1 MNGQKKT
8 LPTEIRRILV
18 LQIGPIGDTLFAI
31 PALRALRRSF
41 PAATIA
47 VLASPRAG
55 DVLRG
60 APFIDLLR
68 VCPSGLDLFRAVLEF
83 RQMEFDLAVGL
94 SNQGSWL
101 APLCGTPLKAGFP
114 SPLLALAEP
123 GAIKEAPSAHVV
135 EHCLAVVRMLGAAA
149 GEECRDL
156 EIWLAAGERERSE
169 SYLAAHHL
177 KEPIVALHAGGR
189 YFQFKRWPIRR
200 YAELADG
207 LAELG
212 ACTVM
217 VGGPEDIELSSIIAR
232 SARSSPV
239 LAVGILRLKETAAL
253 LSRCQLFIGNDSAP
267 LHLAAAV
274 KTPTIGLFGPTSPA
288 QFSPFGSGHTVIY
301 KAFPCSPCFRFLG
314 GLWQYWPKCPR
325 AYCME
330 AISVREVL
338 GTARDKLAYRA
349 KEERG

>member
-1 MNGQKKT
+1 MNGQKKL
-8 LPTEIRRILV
+8 LPVEIRRILV
-18 LQIGPIGDTLFAI
+18 LQIGAIGDTLFAI
-31 PALRALRRSF
+31 PALRALRRSY
-41 PAATIA
+41 PTATIA

-60 APFIDLLR
+60 IPYIDLLR
-68 VCPSGLDLFRAVLEF
+68 VCPSGLDLLRAVLEF

-123 GAIKEAPSAHVV
+123 GAIKELPSAHVV
-135 EHCLAVVRMLGAAA
+135 EYCLAVVRKLGAAA
-149 GEECRDL
+149 GEEGRDL
-156 EIWLAAGERERSE
+156 EIWLAAGERECSE
-169 SYLAAHHL
+169 SFLAAHHL
-177 KEPIVALHAGGR
+177 KEPIVAIHPGGR
-189 YFQFKRWPIRR
+189 YFQFKRWPVKR

-207 LAELG
+207 LAECS
-212 ACTVM
+212 ASTVM
-217 VGGPEDIELSSIIAR
+217 VGGPEDIELAATITRA
-232 SARSSPV
+232 ARSSPV
-239 LAVGILRLKETAAL
+239 LAAGKLRLKETAAL

-288 QFSPFGSGHTVIY
+288 QFSPFGPEHAVIY

-325 AYCME
+325 AHCME
-330 AISVREVL
+330 AITVREVL
-338 GTARDKLAYRA
+338 ETAQKKLARFS
-349 KEERG
+349 KVERG

>member
-1 MNGQKKT
+1 M
-8 LPTEIRRILV
+8 
-18 LQIGPIGDTLFAI
+18 LQIGAIGDTLFAI

-60 APFIDLLR
+60 APYIDLLR

-101 APLCGTPLKAGFP
+101 APLCGTQFKAGFP
-114 SPLLALAEP
+114 SPLLTLAEP
-123 GAIKEAPSAHVV
+123 GAIKEEPSAHVV
-135 EHCLAVVRMLGAAA
+135 EHCLSVVRKLGVPAET
-149 GEECRDL
+149 GRDL
-156 EIWLAAGERERSE
+156 EIWLTAGERERSE
-169 SYLAAHHL
+169 RFLAAYHL
-177 KEPIVALHAGGR
+177 QAPLVAIHPGGR
-189 YFQFKRWPIRR
+189 YFPYKRWPAKR

-207 LAELG
+207 LAQLG
-212 ACTVM
+212 AGVVL
-217 VGGPEDIELSSIIAR
+217 VGGPEDSELASAIAR
-232 SARSSPV
+232 RACFPPV
-239 LAVGILRLKETAAL
+239 QAAGRLRLKETAAL
-253 LSRCQLFIGNDSAP
+253 LARCQLFIGNDSAP

-288 QFSPFGSGHTVIY
+288 QFSPCGPGHLVIY

-330 AISVREVL
+330 AITVQEVL
-338 GTARDKLAYRA
+338 EAARARLACRPG
-349 KEERG
+349 EERE